1 VAEVEDPVAQVE
13 HAERGHGANDPQN
26 GGHPEYDA
34 HVPRLGLIAV
44 ADVVVG
50 DGQDGP
56 VVEQASRTICMA
68 VTGKKLKI
76 RITSEMNSRTR
87 SVSAIR

>member
-1 VAEVEDPVAQVE
+1 
-13 HAERGHGANDPQN
+13 
-26 GGHPEYDA
+26 
-34 HVPRLGLIAV
+34 
-44 ADVVVG
+44 
-50 DGQDGP
+50 
-56 VVEQASRTICMA
+56 MA